1 MDLGSMGRVRDNS
14 TVKIKSYVI
23 RKGYVDSGE
32 ALTYPLHNS
41 QDKVPQWNG
50 ALIVVIDL
58 AVGGLD

>member
-1 MDLGSMGRVRDNS
+1 MADALALGD
-14 TVKIKSYVI
+14 
-23 RKGYVDSGE
+23 VDSGE